1 MVQDDAWV
9 SALHLHPVKSC
20 RRVEVDHA
28 VVGERGFVGD
38 REWQVVSPDG
48 IPLTQREQPS
58 LTQVQPSLLEGGIR
72 LSADGLPDLEV
83 QRPPLADRDS
93 WSCLAIPVRVGDA
106 GDEAA
111 VWLSRAVGVPAR
123 LLAITAGYSRRVPI
137 GSDAVAD
144 VDEAMGRAVVE
155 VFADEVSLADLT
167 PLLVATEASFEF
179 LVERA
184 SEPFEMTR
192 FRPNVVISGTRPWEE
207 DAWRTFACGSV
218 NFTGGFPMPRCS
230 LPQID
235 QETGE
240 RHREPARVLKAHRF
254 FAKRDDQGA
263 LKAGI
268 AGNALFG
275 IGCRAAPVGA
285 TVRVGDAVE
294 ILEVGEPVVP
304 ADAFV

>member
-1 MVQDDAWV
+1 MVQDGAWV

-48 IPLTQREQPS
+48 IPVTQREQPS
-58 LTQVQPSLLEGGIR
+58 LTQIQPALIEGGIR
-72 LSADGLPDLEV
+72 LSAAGLPDLEV
-83 QRPPLADRDS
+83 ERPPLADSDS
-93 WSCLAIPVRVGDA
+93 WSCLAIPVKVGDA

-111 VWLSRAVGVPAR
+111 EWLSKAVGVPAR

-137 GSDAVAD
+137 GSDAVPD
-144 VDEAMGRAVVE
+144 VDPAMGDAVVQ
-155 VFADEVSLADLT
+155 VFANEVSLADLT

-179 LVERA
+179 LLDRA
-184 SEPFEMTR
+184 TEAFEMTR
-192 FRPNVVISGTRPWEE
+192 FRPNVVIAGTSPWAE
-207 DAWRTFACGSV
+207 DGWRTFACGSV
-218 NFTGGFPMPRCS
+218 RFTGGFPMPRCS

-254 FAKRDDQGA
+254 FPKRNDQGA

-275 IGCRAAPVGA
+275 IGCRATPVGA
-285 TVRVGDAVE
+285 TVRVGDPVE
-294 ILEVGEPVVP
+294 IREVGEPVVP
-304 ADAFV
+304 TAAFA